1 MITRPAKK
9 SRRWLLL
16 LLIVPF
22 IFLLIPTFYDFKDP
36 ILLGIPFFYWYQMVW
51 IIFTSIIT
59 ALVYFLTA

>member
-16 LLIVPF
+16 LLIIPF
-22 IFLLIPTFYDFKDP
+22 IFLLIPAFYNFKEP
-36 ILLGIPFFYWYQMVW
+36 SLLGIPFFYWYQMAW
-51 IIFTSIIT
+51 IILTSIIT

>member
-36 ILLGIPFFYWYQMVW
+36 TLLGIPFFYWYQMVW

>member
-36 ILLGIPFFYWYQMVW
+36 TLLGIPFFYWYQMVW
-51 IIFTSIIT
+51 IILTSIIT